1 LQESKSLI
9 FGLETAHLVL
19 STPNKTRKMMLLVDK
34 KRWAVWTKDGKDQ
47 IGSQQYADTTELR
60 VGKTEVR

>member
-1 LQESKSLI
+1 M
-9 FGLETAHLVL
+9 VL

-47 IGSQQYADTTELR
+47 LGSQQYADTTELR